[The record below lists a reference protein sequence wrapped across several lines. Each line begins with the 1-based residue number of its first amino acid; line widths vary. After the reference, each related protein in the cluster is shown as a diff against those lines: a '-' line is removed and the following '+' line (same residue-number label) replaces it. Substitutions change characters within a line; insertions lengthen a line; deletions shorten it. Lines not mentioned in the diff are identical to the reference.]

1 MSRRN
6 WRLGSFAVLA
16 ILFSG
21 CDSTV
26 GLDPT
31 NPTFTKVLV
40 PGVCP
45 VSPDL
50 SQLGLSVLLLD
61 GTSSLVP
68 DSRIAQTTGVVGD
81 LLSID
86 SFRFNKAPQD
96 LQTGFPDP
104 AVVVRDN
111 GMPDKDGVSLGPVK
125 LDFQYPGSIDRK
137 DDNKLVVLVMDHSGS
152 LSGLDPATG
161 QPDNTLRTDYR
172 DERISFFDQLVSSLP
187 RNYFVSLVK
196 MNDRSGNITSCD
208 AAAACGMPER
218 VCSDPTRNRDPINCG
233 LRSLQFN
240 EQGLTPLDVTLK
252 QVMTSIIKENTDLNP
267 VVVVFTDGVED
278 GDPSGDILGA
288 GGAGEVYQEG
298 INGQPV
304 PLIFVHLGAPRTSR
318 FFTEPSGRNQQ
329 FQDLACRTGGD
340 YIFLEDAAEFL
351 ENSDLQPAVVNRI
364 EGVWRLTA
372 ETSLGYPKFDS
383 GGYLLSTSMTV
394 TLGGKERTR
403 ALQRTE
409 ESSGAGEDT
418 RLWVKKP

>member
-6 WRLGSFAVLA
+6 WRLGSFAIVA
-16 ILFSG
+16 ILVCG

-45 VSPDL
+45 VNPDL
-50 SQLGLSVLLLD
+50 SQIGLSVLLLD

-68 DSRIAQTTGVVGD
+68 DSRIAQTTGVVRD

-96 LQTGFPDP
+96 LSTGFQDP
-104 AVVVRDN
+104 AVIVRDDGN
-111 GMPDKDGVSLGPVK
+111 PEKLGVSLGPVD
-125 LDFQYPGSIDRK
+125 LSFHYPGSEERK
-137 DDNKLVVLVMDHSGS
+137 DDNKLVILIMDHSGS

-187 RNYFVSLVK
+187 RDYFVSLVK
-196 MNDRSGNITSCD
+196 MNDRTGNIATCDTS
-208 AAAACGMPER
+208 AACGMPER
-218 VCSDPTRNRDPINCG
+218 VCSNPTKNRDPINCG

-240 EQGLTPLDVTLK
+240 EQGLTPLDQTLR
-252 QVMTSIIKENTDLNP
+252 QVMTSIIKQNTDLNP
-267 VVVVFTDGVED
+267 VVVVFSDGVES
-278 GDPSGDILGA
+278 GDMSGDILGPD
-288 GGAGEVYQEG
+288 GAASVYEEG

-304 PLIFVHLGAPRTSR
+304 PIIFVHLSAPRTSR
-318 FFTEPSGRNQQ
+318 FFSGPSGRTQA
-329 FQDLACRTGGD
+329 FQELACRTGGD

-372 ETSLGYPKFDS
+372 DTSLGYPKFDA

-409 ESSGAGEDT
+409 ESSGAGEDS
-418 RLWVKKP
+418 RIWMKKP